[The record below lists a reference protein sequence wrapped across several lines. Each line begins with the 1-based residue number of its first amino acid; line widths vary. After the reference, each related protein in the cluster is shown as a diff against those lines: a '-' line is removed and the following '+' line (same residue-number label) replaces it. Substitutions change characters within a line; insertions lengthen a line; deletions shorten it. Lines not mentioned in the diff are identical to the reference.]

1 MTDEKCDCDNG
12 IRPNSETNV
21 PLPDGFIAVE
31 KCDECDKY
39 GNDLEAAKAFGDKAR
54 WETAGHGEGHSLAAI
69 CQPKSGGI
77 AIGDVLGDGVT
88 GTVIAV
94 ALQMGLHGM
103 STVVLCKKDG
113 TDIAVNADLTIAERP
128 EWISW
133 IVDPDTRSCFWGHYS
148 RDLESAFLKFAK
160 RAGMINDTD

>member
-12 IRPNSETNV
+12 IRPNSQTNV

-39 GNDLEAAKAFGDKAR
+39 LTDLDAAKAFGGEAQWIRIRD
-54 WETAGHGEGHSLAAI
+54 GEGLDLAAV
-69 CQPKSGGI
+69 CKRLKPTGI

-103 STVVLCKKDG
+103 STVVLCKKND
-113 TDIAVNADLTIAERP
+113 TDIP

-133 IVDPDTRSCFWGHYS
+133 IVDPDSRSCFWGHYS
-148 RDLESAFLKFAK
+148 RDLESAMLKFAK
-160 RAGMINDTD
+160 RAGMINVPD